1 MIIISPSKNLNL
13 SNENFS
19 NLKSKPEFQGKI
31 KFITKAVKSLKKK
44 ELKSLMNI
52 SDKLVELN
60 HQRFNEFDKPQNT
73 LKPAALMF
81 SGDTFNGLS
90 IRDMSSES
98 LDYAQNNL
106 RILSG
111 LYGVLKPF
119 DQIQPYRLEMGT
131 DTSKFMSLNLYEFWR
146 KTLTDYF
153 NNQLKKSDD
162 NLLYNLSSKEY
173 ISVLSSDNINAEIIN
188 FDFKKKVNTELKNI
202 GMSIKKMRGLMAK
215 FIIEK
220 KIKKLEYLENFQFN
234 GFFFKE
240 YIPETQTFLY
250 VSQ

>member
-13 SNENFS
+13 SNENLS
-19 NLKSKPEFQGKI
+19 NLKSKPEFNDQVKL
-31 KFITKAVKSLKKK
+31 ITKSVKSLNRK

-60 HQRFNEFDKPQNT
+60 HQRFNQFDKPKNT
-73 LKPAALMF
+73 FKPAALMF

-90 IRDMSSES
+90 IREMDSES

-131 DTSKFMSLNLYEFWR
+131 DTSKFMNLNLYEFWG

-153 NNQLKKSDD
+153 NNQFKKSNN

-173 ISVLSSDNINAEIIN
+173 ISVLSSDNVNAEIIN
-188 FDFKKKVNTELKNI
+188 FDFKKKVNSELKNI

-215 FIIEK
+215 FIIEN
-220 KIKKLEYLENFQFN
+220 KIQKPEYLENFQLN
-234 GFFFKE
+234 GFSFKH
-240 YIPETQTFLY
+240 YIPETKTFLY

>member
-19 NLKSKPEFQGKI
+19 NLKSKPEFQDKI
-31 KFITKAVKSLKKK
+31 KLITKAVKSLKKK

-73 LKPAALMF
+73 LKSAALMF

-90 IRDMSSES
+90 IRDMSFES

-131 DTSKFMSLNLYEFWR
+131 DTSKFMHLNLY
-146 KTLTDYF
+146 
-153 NNQLKKSDD
+153 
-162 NLLYNLSSKEY
+162 
-173 ISVLSSDNINAEIIN
+173 
-188 FDFKKKVNTELKNI
+188 
-202 GMSIKKMRGLMAK
+202 
-215 FIIEK
+215 
-220 KIKKLEYLENFQFN
+220 
-234 GFFFKE
+234 
-240 YIPETQTFLY
+240 
-250 VSQ
+250 

>member
-19 NLKSKPEFQGKI
+19 NLKSNPEFEDKV
-31 KFITKAVKSLKKK
+31 KLITKAVKSLKKR
-44 ELKSLMNI
+44 ELKLLMNI

-60 HQRFNEFDKPQNT
+60 YQRFNIFDTPEKI

-90 IRDMSSES
+90 IRNMDFES
-98 LDYAQNNL
+98 LEYAQSNL

-131 DTSKFMSLNLYEFWR
+131 DTSKFMHLNLYEFWG
-146 KTLTDYF
+146 KTLTNYF
-153 NNQLKKSDD
+153 NNQLKKGKN

-173 ISVLSSDNINAEIIN
+173 ISVISSNKVNAEIIN
-188 FDFKKKVNTELKNI
+188 FDFKKKVNSELKNI

-215 FIIEK
+215 FIIEN
-220 KIKKLEYLENFQFN
+220 KIEKLEYLEDFQYN
-234 GFFFKE
+234 GFTFNDYF
-240 YIPETQTFLY
+240 PETKAFLY
-250 VSQ
+250 VSR

>member
-19 NLKSKPEFQGKI
+19 NLKSKPEFQDKI
-31 KFITKAVKSLKKK
+31 KLVTKSIKSLKKE

-52 SDKLVELN
+52 SDKLVDLN
-60 HQRFNEFDKPQNT
+60 HQRFNEFDKPQNI
-73 LKPAALMF
+73 LKSAALMF

-90 IRDMSSES
+90 IRDMNTES
-98 LDYAQNNL
+98 LDYAQSNL

-131 DTSKFMSLNLYEFWR
+131 DTSKLMNLNLYEFWG

-153 NNQLKKSDD
+153 NNQLKNSDN

-220 KIKKLEYLENFQFN
+220 KIEKLEHLEKFQWN
-234 GFFFKE
+234 GYSFKE

>member
-19 NLKSKPEFQGKI
+19 NLKSKPEFQDKI
-31 KFITKAVKSLKKK
+31 KLITKAVKSLKKK

-73 LKPAALMF
+73 LKSAALMF

-90 IRDMSSES
+90 IRDMSFES

-131 DTSKFMSLNLYEFWR
+131 DTSKFMHLNLYDFWG

-153 NNQLKKSDD
+153 NNQLKNSDN

-188 FDFKKKVNTELKNI
+188 FDFKKQVNTELKNI

-234 GFFFKE
+234 GFLFKE